1 MTPAEAHIAAQEQLR
16 AAAAQG
22 VGAAWDQLPAYD
34 EANLDEWLAGVLPIV
49 LAAQHQSA
57 AYTDAFIA
65 YETGRR
71 PLGIGRR
78 LVTGA
83 AARLGAMPAEVYRRP
98 FVTVWRGLKDGK
110 DWAQSVA
117 EGRRRATAAVETDVQ
132 LSMRQ
137 TLREIGDHDPNVV
150 GFSRVPNGGACKF
163 CVTVAGQR
171 YRTDQLMPI
180 HTHCGCGVDVIT
192 RANRGDFTGRPD
204 NDLSGVVVAEHGE
217 LGPVLVDA
225 EHHFTTL

>member
-1 MTPAEAHIAAQEQLR
+1 MTLAEAHILAQQQLR
-16 AAAAQG
+16 EASAQG

-34 EANLDEWLAGVLPIV
+34 EENVDEWLSAVLPIV
-49 LAAQHQSA
+49 LAAQHRSA

-71 PLGIGRR
+71 PLGITRR

-83 AARLGAMPAEVYRRP
+83 AARLGAVPAEVYRRP
-98 FVTVWRGLKDGK
+98 FVTVWSGLKNGK
-110 DWAQSVA
+110 TWAESVA
-117 EGRRRATAAVETDVQ
+117 EGRRRAAAAAETDVQ
-132 LSMRQ
+132 LTMRE
-137 TLREIGDHDPNVV
+137 TLREVGDHDPNVV
-150 GFSRVPNGGACKF
+150 GFRRVPDSNACKF

-171 YRTDQLMPI
+171 YRTDELMPI

-192 RANRGDFTGRPD
+192 RANRSDFTGQPD
-204 NDLSGVVVAEHGE
+204 NDLSGVVVADHGE